1 MAAGLRGRVAVVTGA
16 GRCRGIGAAI
26 CKALAEEGADIF
38 LLTGRKVTNQKA
50 CSKSCAA

>member
-1 MAAGLRGRVAVVTGA
+1 MTAGLRGRVVVVTGA

-38 LLTGRKVTNQKA
+38 YLLNRPGDSGDSG
-50 CSKSCAA
+50 C